1 MHIKAFYW
9 EIIYN
14 LPKNGVSYGN
24 NRIFAD
30 QLKHSTMN
38 IEEYIVFRVNALLH
52 AHDAKIV
59 MRLEGGM
66 SNYTYVVECQGK
78 KYTYRVPGKFAE
90 RFVDREEEWENIQ
103 EVNRLGLNNI
113 TEYVEIRSGEKL
125 AEYVE
130 GTIMSTTDVV
140 SYNEMSVK
148 ALKKIHSSDMK
159 FRDYNAFGRL
169 DDDQRYCLETGYV
182 FPQEYLDLR
191 KKLDAIRATQTNVP
205 KVPCHCDYQPTNLV
219 ISGDKLYVL
228 DWEFAGMNDPF
239 YDIACYGNVGFD
251 KALSLLEAYVGHK
264 PTKEELQ
271 RLYFHRAFQC
281 LQWFNVA
288 IFKDRVGLSKDLNMD
303 FNAVAFMFLGMTKDL
318 LENYENL

>member
-1 MHIKAFYW
+1 
-9 EIIYN
+9 
-14 LPKNGVSYGN
+14 
-24 NRIFAD
+24 
-30 QLKHSTMN
+30 MN
-38 IEEYIVFRVNALLH
+38 IEEYIIFRVNALLQ

-90 RFVDREEEWENIQ
+90 RFVDRNEEWANIQ
-103 EVNRLGLNNI
+103 EVDRLGLNNV
-113 TEYVEIRSGEKL
+113 TTYVEIRSGEKL

-148 ALKKIHSSDMK
+148 ALKKIHNSDLK
-159 FRDYNAFGRL
+159 FKDYNAFGRL
-169 DDDQRYCLETGYV
+169 DTYQKYCIEMGFTH
-182 FPQEYLDLR
+182 PQEYLDLR
-191 KKLDAIRATQTNVP
+191 NKLEKLRKQYVNVP
-205 KVPCHCDYQPTNLV
+205 MVPCHCDYQPTNLV

-239 YDIACYGNVGFD
+239 YDIACYGNAGFD

-264 PTKEELQ
+264 PTEEELK

-281 LQWFNVA
+281 LQWYNVA
-288 IFKDRVGLSKDLNMD
+288 IFKDKVGLSKDLNMD
-303 FNAVAFMFLGMTKDL
+303 FNAVALMFLGMAKDL
-318 LENYENL
+318 LEK

>member
-1 MHIKAFYW
+1 M
-9 EIIYN
+9 
-14 LPKNGVSYGN
+14 
-24 NRIFAD
+24 
-30 QLKHSTMN
+30 T
-38 IEEYIVFRVNALLH
+38 IENYITFRVNALLH
-52 AHDAKIV
+52 AQDAKIV

-90 RFVDREEEWENIQ
+90 RFVDRVEEWENIQ
-103 EVNRLGLNNI
+103 EVDRLGLNNI

-140 SYNEMSVK
+140 SYNAMSVA
-148 ALKKIHSSDMK
+148 ALKKIHGSDMK
-159 FRDYNAFGRL
+159 FRDYNAFVRL
-169 DDDQRYCLETGYV
+169 DTYQSYCLEMGFT

-191 KKLDAIRATQTNVP
+191 KKLEAIRDTQTNVP

-219 ISGDKLYVL
+219 ISGEKLYVL

-239 YDIACYGNVGFD
+239 YDIACYGNAGFD
-251 KALSLLEAYVGHK
+251 KALSLLEAYVGRK
-264 PTKEELQ
+264 PNKEELQ

-303 FNAVAFMFLGMTKDL
+303 FNAVALFFLNMAKDL
-318 LENYENL
+318 LENYDNL

>member
-1 MHIKAFYW
+1 MFIEDY
-9 EIIYN
+9 II
-14 LPKNGVSYGN
+14 
-24 NRIFAD
+24 
-30 QLKHSTMN
+30 
-38 IEEYIVFRVNALLH
+38 FRVNALLH
-52 AHDAKIV
+52 SHNSKIV
-59 MRLEGGM
+59 KRLEGGM

-78 KYTYRVPGKFAE
+78 QYTYRVPGKFAE
-90 RFVDREEEWENIQ
+90 KFVNRVEEWENIQ

-140 SYNEMSVK
+140 SYNRMSVT
-148 ALKKIHSSDMK
+148 ALKKIHNSDLK

-169 DDDQRYCLETGYV
+169 DTYQNYCLEMGFT

-191 KKLDAIRATQTNVP
+191 KKLETIRDAHANVP

-219 ISGDKLYVL
+219 ISGEKLYVL

-239 YDIACYGNVGFD
+239 YDIACYGNAGFD
-251 KALSLLEAYVGHK
+251 KALALLEEYVGRK
-264 PTKEELQ
+264 PNKEELQ

-303 FNAVAFMFLGMTKDL
+303 FNAVALFFLNMAKDL
-318 LENYENL
+318 LENYDNL

>member
-1 MHIKAFYW
+1 
-9 EIIYN
+9 
-14 LPKNGVSYGN
+14 
-24 NRIFAD
+24 
-30 QLKHSTMN
+30 MN

-52 AHDAKIV
+52 AQDAKIV

-90 RFVDREEEWENIQ
+90 RFVDREEEWANIQ
-103 EVNRLGLNNI
+103 EVDRLGLNNV
-113 TEYVEIRSGEKL
+113 TTYVEIRSGEKL

-140 SYNEMSVK
+140 SYNAMSVA
-148 ALKKIHSSDMK
+148 ALKKIHNSDLK
-159 FRDYNAFGRL
+159 FQDYNAFGRL
-169 DDDQRYCLETGYV
+169 DTYQNYCIETGFV

-191 KKLDAIRATQTNVP
+191 KKLEGIRDAHANVP

-219 ISGDKLYVL
+219 INGDKLYVL

-239 YDIACYGNVGFD
+239 YDIACYGNAGFD
-251 KALSLLEAYVGHK
+251 KALSLLEAYVGRK
-264 PTKEELQ
+264 PNKEELQ

-281 LQWFNVA
+281 LQWYNVA
-288 IFKDRVGLSKDLNMD
+288 IFKDRIGLSKDLNMD
-303 FNAVAFMFLGMTKDL
+303 FNAVALFFFNMAKDL
-318 LENYENL
+318 LTDYDKL

>member
-1 MHIKAFYW
+1 MFIEDY
-9 EIIYN
+9 II
-14 LPKNGVSYGN
+14 
-24 NRIFAD
+24 
-30 QLKHSTMN
+30 
-38 IEEYIVFRVNALLH
+38 FRVNALLH
-52 AHDAKIV
+52 SHNSNIV
-59 MRLEGGM
+59 KRLEGGM
-66 SNYTYVVECQGK
+66 SNYTYVVECEGK
-78 KYTYRVPGKFAE
+78 NYTYRVPGKFAE
-90 RFVDREEEWENIQ
+90 KFVNRVEEWENIQ

-140 SYNEMSVK
+140 SYNEMSVA
-148 ALKKIHSSDMK
+148 ALKKIHNSDLK

-169 DDDQRYCLETGYV
+169 DTYQNYCLEMGFA

-191 KKLDAIRATQTNVP
+191 KKLETIRDAHANVP

-219 ISGDKLYVL
+219 ISGEKLYVL

-239 YDIACYGNVGFD
+239 YDIACYGNAGFD
-251 KALSLLEAYVGHK
+251 KALALLEEYVGRK
-264 PTKEELQ
+264 PNKDELQ

-281 LQWFNVA
+281 LQWYNVA

-303 FNAVAFMFLGMTKDL
+303 FNAVALFFLNMAKDL
-318 LENYENL
+318 LENYDNL

>member
-1 MHIKAFYW
+1 
-9 EIIYN
+9 
-14 LPKNGVSYGN
+14 
-24 NRIFAD
+24 
-30 QLKHSTMN
+30 MN

-90 RFVDREEEWENIQ
+90 RFVDRDEEWANIQ
-103 EVNRLGLNNI
+103 EVDRLGLNNV
-113 TEYVEIRSGEKL
+113 TTYVEIRSGEKL

-140 SYNEMSVK
+140 SYNEMSVA
-148 ALKKIHSSDMK
+148 ALKKIHGSDLK
-159 FRDYNAFGRL
+159 FNDYNAFGRL
-169 DDDQRYCLETGYV
+169 DTYQNYCIEMGFTH
-182 FPQEYLDLR
+182 PQEYLDLR
-191 KKLDAIRATQTNVP
+191 NKLEELRKQYVSVP
-205 KVPCHCDYQPTNLV
+205 MVPCHCDYQPTNLV
-219 ISGDKLYVL
+219 INGDKLYVL

-239 YDIACYGNVGFD
+239 YDIACYGNAGFD

-264 PTKEELQ
+264 PTEEELK

-281 LQWFNVA
+281 LQWYNVA
-288 IFKDRVGLSKDLNMD
+288 IFKDKVGLSKDLNMD
-303 FNAVAFMFLGMTKDL
+303 FNAVALMFLGMAKDL
-318 LENYENL
+318 LEK